1 MIKCNV
7 SCCAVVSR
15 SASLKEGKNGE
26 KFIAFSVKYPVTGR
40 DGEKKEL
47 EISVSMDGGKTVAAS
62 ITTGR
67 RVNIVGTMYMKK
79 RDGKLYFNIRATE
92 GVDITKSTEADRM
105 EGTVDFR
112 GKIGKKGVEVKKD
125 KNDKE
130 FKTFSAF
137 SSDKN
142 GEKVDFTWMR
152 FLYFN
157 PKDGEDFLKESAYI
171 EAQGELQLGV
181 FKDEITLDCR
191 LSEVKPWEMQTA
203 QQ

>member
-15 SASLKEGKNGE
+15 SASMKEGKNNE

-40 DGEKKEL
+40 NGEKKEM
-47 EISVSMDGGKTVAAS
+47 EISVSMDGGKAAAAS

-67 RVNIVGTMYMKK
+67 RVNIVGTMYVKK
-79 RDGKLYFNIRATE
+79 RDGRVFFNIRATE
-92 GVDITKSTEADRM
+92 GVDIAKSSDADRL

-112 GKIGKKGVEVKKD
+112 GKIGKNGVEVKKD
-125 KNDKE
+125 KKDKD

-157 PKDGEDFLKESAYI
+157 PKDGEDFLKESAFI
-171 EAQGELQLGV
+171 EAKGELQLGV
-181 FKDEITLDCR
+181 YKDEITLDCR
-191 LSEVKPWEMQTA
+191 LSEVKPWELQGG

>member
-15 SASLKEGKNGE
+15 SASMKEGKNNE
-26 KFIAFSVKYPVTGR
+26 KFIAFSVKHPVTGR
-40 DGEKKEL
+40 NGEKKEM
-47 EISVSMDGGKTVAAS
+47 EISVSMDGGKAAAAS

-67 RVNIVGTMYMKK
+67 RVNIVGTMYVKK
-79 RDGKLYFNIRATE
+79 RDGRVFFNIRATE
-92 GVDITKSTEADRM
+92 GVDIAKSSDADRL

-112 GKIGKKGVEVKKD
+112 GKIGKNGVEVKKD
-125 KNDKE
+125 KKDKD

-157 PKDGEDFLKESAYI
+157 PKDGEDFLKESAFI
-171 EAQGELQLGV
+171 EAKGELQLGV
-181 FKDEITLDCR
+181 YKDEITLDCR
-191 LSEVKPWEMQTA
+191 LSEVKPWELQGG

>member
-7 SCCAVVSR
+7 SCCAVVTR

-40 DGEKKEL
+40 DGEKKDL
-47 EISVSMDGGKTVAAS
+47 EISVSMDGGKTAAAS

-67 RVNIVGTMYMKK
+67 RVNIVGTMYVKK
-79 RDGKLYFNIRATE
+79 RDGKMYFNIRATD
-92 GVDITKSTEADRM
+92 GIDFAKSTDADRM
-105 EGTVDFR
+105 EGTLEFR
-112 GKIGKKGVEVKKD
+112 GKVGKKGVEIKKD
-125 KNDKE
+125 KNDKD

-142 GEKVDFTWMR
+142 GDKVDFTWVR

-157 PKDGEDFLKESAYI
+157 PKGGEDFLKESAYI
-171 EAQGELQLGV
+171 EAKGELQLGV
-181 FKDEITLDCR
+181 YKDDITLDCR
-191 LSEVKPWEMQTA
+191 MSEVKPWELPSNQ
-203 QQ
+203 